1 MSTTVDLLSNTSF
14 ETKMDA
20 LKQAVVESTPA
31 DGFSPVVTV
40 SDKVNGVVNVTIQ
53 DKNGKQS
60 FSVKDGINGE
70 GNGDMRVEDFASL
83 NGDNGYVDAAMNAL
97 QLNGIAAAQYATKDH
112 VSTEIGKL
120 GELAT
125 KDTIVKADLDQSL
138 RTAIDNANTALQS
151 FTETDPTVPEWA
163 KKANKPSY
171 TADEISGLGGLATKS
186 TVAKTDLASG
196 VQTSLGLA
204 DTALQ
209 SFTETD
215 PTVPEWAKASK
226 KPTYTASEV
235 GAVSTGAV
243 GAANGVASL
252 GEDGKIPSSQLPSF
266 VDDVLEYDTESAFP
280 SSGEAGKIYVDK
292 STNKTFRWSGTQ
304 YVVIGSSLALGTTTG
319 SAFDGA
325 NGQAAYTHAVTNKGA
340 AFTSGLYKI
349 TTNAEGHVTAATKV
363 SKADITELGI
373 PAQDTTSLGSMTGT
387 LSIEHGGTGASTKE
401 DAISNLGLGTL
412 ATKSSVG
419 KTDLSAGVQSSL
431 ALADSAL
438 QSITKSMVTTALGY
452 TPLETAPD
460 PQPMTAASA
469 SADGAAGLVPKP
481 AAGANTKFLRG
492 DATWQAI
499 TATTVGLGNVGNYK
513 AVSVTA
519 SQGLS
524 SDEQTAARGNI
535 GLGTAA
541 VKGIADSSSASP
553 ISTGTD
559 VTTERD
565 VYYGLPT
572 INGAHNYTSATNYYV
587 ATTKGTSGQVL
598 FSNGGNEPYWGTVNA
613 AAQGGTVLSGTLAAN
628 STSLAFTDAAI
639 KNDNT
644 VEYTFYCTIFGVSPS
659 AVALEEGSMTLTFP
673 AQSENMLVRVKIM
686 PV

>member
-60 FSVKDGINGE
+60 FAVKDGIDGE

-83 NGDNGYVDAAMNAL
+83 NGVNGYVDAAMNAL

-226 KPTYTASEV
+226 KPSYTASEV

-363 SKADITELGI
+363 SKTDITELGI
-373 PAQDTTSLGSMTGT
+373 PAQDTTALGSMTGT
-387 LSIEHGGTGASTKE
+387 LSIEHGGTGATTKE

-499 TATTVGLGNVGNYK
+499 TASTVGLGNVGNYK

-519 SQGLS
+519 SQGLT

-553 ISTGTD
+553 ISTGTN

-659 AVALEEGSMTLTFP
+659 AVTLADGSMTLTFP

>member
-60 FSVKDGINGE
+60 FSVKDGIDGE

-83 NGDNGYVDAAMNAL
+83 NGVNGYVDAAMNAL

-120 GELAT
+120 GELAS

-226 KPTYTASEV
+226 KPSYTASEV

-363 SKADITELGI
+363 SKTDITELGI
-373 PAQDTTSLGSMTGT
+373 PAQDTTALGSMTGT
-387 LSIEHGGTGASTKE
+387 LSIEHGGTGATTKE

-519 SQGLS
+519 SQGLT

-659 AVALEEGSMTLTFP
+659 AVTLADGSMTLTFP
-673 AQSENMLVRVKIM
+673 AQSKNMLVRVKIM

>member
-60 FSVKDGINGE
+60 FSVKDGIDGE

-83 NGDNGYVDAAMNAL
+83 NGVNGYVDAAMNAL

-120 GELAT
+120 GELAS

-226 KPTYTASEV
+226 KPSYTASEV

-363 SKADITELGI
+363 SKADITGLGI
-373 PAQDTTSLGSMTGT
+373 PAQDTTALGSMTGT
-387 LSIEHGGTGASTKE
+387 LSIEHGGTGATTKE

-499 TATTVGLGNVGNYK
+499 TASTVGLGNVGNYK

-519 SQGLS
+519 SQGLT

-541 VKGIADSSSASP
+541 VKGITDSSSASP
-553 ISTGTD
+553 ISTGTN

>member
-60 FSVKDGINGE
+60 FSVKDGIDGE

-120 GELAT
+120 GELAS

-340 AFTSGLYKI
+340 AFSSGLYKI

-363 SKADITELGI
+363 SKTDITELGI
-373 PAQDTTSLGSMTGT
+373 PAQDTTALGSMSGT
-387 LSIEHGGTGASTKE
+387 LSIAHGGTGATTKE

-519 SQGLS
+519 SQGLT

-541 VKGIADSSSASP
+541 VKGITDSSSASA
-553 ISTGTD
+553 ISTGTN

-572 INGAHNYTSATNYYV
+572 INGAHNYSSATNYYV

-659 AVALEEGSMTLTFP
+659 AVTLADGSMTLTFP

>member
-60 FSVKDGINGE
+60 FSVKDGIDGE

-120 GELAT
+120 GELAS

-340 AFTSGLYKI
+340 AFSSGLYKI

-363 SKADITELGI
+363 SKTDITELGI
-373 PAQDTTSLGSMTGT
+373 PAQDTTALGSMSGT
-387 LSIEHGGTGASTKE
+387 LSIAHGGTGATTKE

-519 SQGLS
+519 SQGLT

-541 VKGIADSSSASP
+541 VKGITDSSSASA
-553 ISTGTD
+553 ISTGTN

-572 INGAHNYTSATNYYV
+572 INVAHNYSSATNYYV

-659 AVALEEGSMTLTFP
+659 AVTLADGSMTLTFP

>member
-60 FSVKDGINGE
+60 FSVKDGIDGE

-340 AFTSGLYKI
+340 AFSSGLYKI

-363 SKADITELGI
+363 SKTDITELGI
-373 PAQDTTSLGSMTGT
+373 PAQDTTALGSMTGT
-387 LSIEHGGTGASTKE
+387 LSIEHGGTGATTKE

-519 SQGLS
+519 SQGLT
-524 SDEQTAARGNI
+524 SDEQTAARDNI

-541 VKGIADSSSASP
+541 VKGIADSSSASA

-659 AVALEEGSMTLTFP
+659 AVTLADGSMTLTFP

>member
-252 GEDGKIPSSQLPSF
+252 GSDGKIPSSQLPSF

-363 SKADITELGI
+363 SKADITGLGI
-373 PAQDTTSLGSMTGT
+373 PAQDTTALGSMTGT

-519 SQGLS
+519 SQGLT

-541 VKGIADSSSASP
+541 VKGIADSSSASA
-553 ISTGTD
+553 ISTGTN

-659 AVALEEGSMTLTFP
+659 AVTLADGSMTLTFP

>member
-14 ETKMDA
+14 ETKMEA

-60 FSVKDGINGE
+60 FSVKDGIDGE

-83 NGDNGYVDAAMNAL
+83 NGVNGYVDAAMNAL

-280 SSGEAGKIYVDK
+280 SAGEAGKIYVDK

-363 SKADITELGI
+363 SKTDITELGI
-373 PAQDTTSLGSMTGT
+373 PAQDTTALGSMTGT

-499 TATTVGLGNVGNYK
+499 TASSVGLGNVGNYK

-519 SQGLS
+519 SQGLT

-541 VKGIADSSSASP
+541 VKGITDSSSASA
-553 ISTGTD
+553 ISTGTN

-572 INGAHNYTSATNYYV
+572 INGAHNYSSATNYYV

-659 AVALEEGSMTLTFP
+659 AVTLEEGSMTLTFP

>member
-60 FSVKDGINGE
+60 FAVKDGIDGE

-83 NGDNGYVDAAMNAL
+83 NGVNGYVDAAMNAL

-226 KPTYTASEV
+226 KPSYTASEV

-363 SKADITELGI
+363 SKADITGLGI
-373 PAQDTTSLGSMTGT
+373 PAQDTTALGSMTGT
-387 LSIEHGGTGASTKE
+387 LSIEHGGTGATTKE

-499 TATTVGLGNVGNYK
+499 TASTVGLGNVGNYK

-519 SQGLS
+519 SQGLT

-541 VKGIADSSSASP
+541 VKGITDSSSASA
-553 ISTGTD
+553 ISTGTN

-659 AVALEEGSMTLTFP
+659 AVTLADGSMTLTFP

>member
-60 FSVKDGINGE
+60 FSVKDGIDGE

-83 NGDNGYVDAAMNAL
+83 NGVNGYVDAAMNAL
-97 QLNGIAAAQYATKDH
+97 QLNGIAAAQYDTKDH

-120 GELAT
+120 GELAS

-226 KPTYTASEV
+226 KPSYTASEV

-363 SKADITELGI
+363 SKADITGLGI
-373 PAQDTTSLGSMTGT
+373 PAQDTTALGSMTGT
-387 LSIEHGGTGASTKE
+387 LSIEHGGTGATTKE

-499 TATTVGLGNVGNYK
+499 TASTVGLGNVGNYK

-519 SQGLS
+519 SQGLT

-541 VKGIADSSSASP
+541 VKGITDSSSASP
-553 ISTGTD
+553 ISTGTN

>member
-14 ETKMDA
+14 ETKMEA

-83 NGDNGYVDAAMNAL
+83 NGVNGYVDAAMNAL

-280 SSGEAGKIYVDK
+280 SAGEAGKIYVDK

-363 SKADITELGI
+363 SKTDITELGI
-373 PAQDTTSLGSMTGT
+373 PAQDTTALGSMTGT

-499 TATTVGLGNVGNYK
+499 TASSVGLGNVGNYK

-519 SQGLS
+519 SQGLT

-541 VKGIADSSSASP
+541 VKGIADSSSASA
-553 ISTGTD
+553 ISTGTN

-659 AVALEEGSMTLTFP
+659 AVTLEEGSMTLTFP

>member
-60 FSVKDGINGE
+60 FSVKDGIDGE

-83 NGDNGYVDAAMNAL
+83 NGVNGYVDAAMNAL

-120 GELAT
+120 GELAS

-226 KPTYTASEV
+226 KPSYTASEV

-363 SKADITELGI
+363 SKTDITELGI
-373 PAQDTTSLGSMTGT
+373 PAQDTTALGSMTGT
-387 LSIEHGGTGASTKE
+387 LSIEHGGTGATTKE

-519 SQGLS
+519 SQGLT

-598 FSNGGNEPYWGTVNA
+598 FSNGSNEPYWGTVNA

-659 AVALEEGSMTLTFP
+659 AVTLADGSMTLTFP
-673 AQSENMLVRVKIM
+673 AQSKNMLVRVKIM

>member
-1 MSTTVDLLSNTSF
+1 
-14 ETKMDA
+14 
-20 LKQAVVESTPA
+20 
-31 DGFSPVVTV
+31 
-40 SDKVNGVVNVTIQ
+40 
-53 DKNGKQS
+53 
-60 FSVKDGINGE
+60 
-70 GNGDMRVEDFASL
+70 
-83 NGDNGYVDAAMNAL
+83 
-97 QLNGIAAAQYATKDH
+97 
-112 VSTEIGKL
+112 
-120 GELAT
+120 
-125 KDTIVKADLDQSL
+125 
-138 RTAIDNANTALQS
+138 
-151 FTETDPTVPEWA
+151 
-163 KKANKPSY
+163 
-171 TADEISGLGGLATKS
+171 
-186 TVAKTDLASG
+186 
-196 VQTSLGLA
+196 
-204 DTALQ
+204 
-209 SFTETD
+209 
-215 PTVPEWAKASK
+215 
-226 KPTYTASEV
+226 
-235 GAVSTGAV
+235 
-243 GAANGVASL
+243 
-252 GEDGKIPSSQLPSF
+252 
-266 VDDVLEYDTESAFP
+266 
-280 SSGEAGKIYVDK
+280 
-292 STNKTFRWSGTQ
+292 
-304 YVVIGSSLALGTTTG
+304 
-319 SAFDGA
+319 
-325 NGQAAYTHAVTNKGA
+325 
-340 AFTSGLYKI
+340 
-349 TTNAEGHVTAATKV
+349 
-363 SKADITELGI
+363 
-373 PAQDTTSLGSMTGT
+373 
-387 LSIEHGGTGASTKE
+387 
-401 DAISNLGLGTL
+401 
-412 ATKSSVG
+412 
-419 KTDLSAGVQSSL
+419 
-431 ALADSAL
+431 
-438 QSITKSMVTTALGY
+438 MVTTALGY

-519 SQGLS
+519 SQGLT

-541 VKGIADSSSASP
+541 VKGIADSSSASA

-659 AVALEEGSMTLTFP
+659 AVTLADGSMTLTFP

>member
-60 FSVKDGINGE
+60 FAVKDGIDGE

-83 NGDNGYVDAAMNAL
+83 NGVNGYVDAAMNAL

-226 KPTYTASEV
+226 KPSYTASEV

-363 SKADITELGI
+363 SKTDITELGI
-373 PAQDTTSLGSMTGT
+373 PAQDTTALGSMTGT
-387 LSIEHGGTGASTKE
+387 LSIEHGGTGATTKE

-499 TATTVGLGNVGNYK
+499 TASTVGLGNVGNYK

-519 SQGLS
+519 SQGLT

>member
-60 FSVKDGINGE
+60 FAVKDGIDGE
-70 GNGDMRVEDFASL
+70 GNGDMRVENFASL
-83 NGDNGYVDAAMNAL
+83 NGVNGYVDAAMNAL

-226 KPTYTASEV
+226 KPSYTASEV

-363 SKADITELGI
+363 SKTDITELGI
-373 PAQDTTSLGSMTGT
+373 PAQDTTALGSMTGT
-387 LSIEHGGTGASTKE
+387 LSIEHGGTGATTKE

-519 SQGLS
+519 SQGLT

-553 ISTGTD
+553 ISTGTN

-659 AVALEEGSMTLTFP
+659 AVTLADGSMTLTFP

>member
-60 FSVKDGINGE
+60 FSVKDGIDGE

-83 NGDNGYVDAAMNAL
+83 NGVNGYVDAAMNAL

-120 GELAT
+120 GELAS

-226 KPTYTASEV
+226 KPSYTASEV

-363 SKADITELGI
+363 SKTDITELGI
-373 PAQDTTSLGSMTGT
+373 PAQDTTALGSMTGT
-387 LSIEHGGTGASTKE
+387 LSIEHGGTGATTKE

-519 SQGLS
+519 SQGLT

-598 FSNGGNEPYWGTVNA
+598 FSNGSNEPYWGTVNA

-673 AQSENMLVRVKIM
+673 AQSKNMLVRVKIM

>member
-60 FSVKDGINGE
+60 FSVKDGIDGE

-340 AFTSGLYKI
+340 AFSSGLYKI

-363 SKADITELGI
+363 SKTDITELGI
-373 PAQDTTSLGSMTGT
+373 PAQDTTALGSMTGT
-387 LSIEHGGTGASTKE
+387 LSIEHGGTGATTKE

-519 SQGLS
+519 SQGLT

-541 VKGIADSSSASP
+541 VKGITDSSSASP
-553 ISTGTD
+553 ISTGTN

-659 AVALEEGSMTLTFP
+659 AVTLADGSMTLTFP

>member
-1 MSTTVDLLSNTSF
+1 MPTTVDLLSNTSF
-14 ETKMDA
+14 ETKMEA

-83 NGDNGYVDAAMNAL
+83 NGVNGYVDAAMNAL

-235 GAVSTGAV
+235 GAVTTGAV

-363 SKADITELGI
+363 SKTDITELGI
-373 PAQDTTSLGSMTGT
+373 PAQDTTSLGSMSGT

-499 TATTVGLGNVGNYK
+499 TASSVGLGNVGNYK

-519 SQGLS
+519 SQGLT

-541 VKGIADSSSASP
+541 VKGITDSSSASA
-553 ISTGTD
+553 ISTGTN

-659 AVALEEGSMTLTFP
+659 AVTLEEGSMTLTFP

>member
-14 ETKMDA
+14 ETKMEA

-363 SKADITELGI
+363 SKTDITELGI
-373 PAQDTTSLGSMTGT
+373 PAQDTTSLGSMSGT

-499 TATTVGLGNVGNYK
+499 TASSVGLGNVGNYK

-519 SQGLS
+519 SQGLT

-541 VKGIADSSSASP
+541 VKGITDSSSASA
-553 ISTGTD
+553 ISTGTN

-659 AVALEEGSMTLTFP
+659 AVTLEEGSMTLTFP

>member
-60 FSVKDGINGE
+60 FAVKDGIDGE

-83 NGDNGYVDAAMNAL
+83 NGVNGYVDAAMNAL

-226 KPTYTASEV
+226 KPSYTASEV

-363 SKADITELGI
+363 SKTDITELGI
-373 PAQDTTSLGSMTGT
+373 PAQDTTALGSMTGT
-387 LSIEHGGTGASTKE
+387 LSIEHGGTGATTKE

-499 TATTVGLGNVGNYK
+499 TASTVGLGNVGNYK

-519 SQGLS
+519 SQGLT

-541 VKGIADSSSASP
+541 VKGITDSSSASA
-553 ISTGTD
+553 ISTGTN

-598 FSNGGNEPYWGTVNA
+598 FSNGSNEPYWGTVNA

-673 AQSENMLVRVKIM
+673 AQSKNMLVRVKIM

>member
-60 FSVKDGINGE
+60 FAVKDGIDGE

-83 NGDNGYVDAAMNAL
+83 NGVNGYVDAAMNAL

-226 KPTYTASEV
+226 KPSYTASEV

-363 SKADITELGI
+363 SKTDITELGI
-373 PAQDTTSLGSMTGT
+373 PAQDTTALGSMTGT
-387 LSIEHGGTGASTKE
+387 LSIEHGGTGATTKE

-519 SQGLS
+519 SQGLT

-541 VKGIADSSSASP
+541 VKGITDSSSASA
-553 ISTGTD
+553 ISTGTN

-598 FSNGGNEPYWGTVNA
+598 FSNGSNEPYWGTVNA

-673 AQSENMLVRVKIM
+673 AQSKNMLVRVKIM

>member
-1 MSTTVDLLSNTSF
+1 MPTTVDLLSNTSF
-14 ETKMDA
+14 ETKMEA

-235 GAVSTGAV
+235 GAVTTGAV

-363 SKADITELGI
+363 SKTDITELGI
-373 PAQDTTSLGSMTGT
+373 PAQDTTALGSMTGT

-499 TATTVGLGNVGNYK
+499 TASSVGLGNVGNYK

-519 SQGLS
+519 SQGLT

-541 VKGIADSSSASP
+541 VKGITDSSSASA
-553 ISTGTD
+553 ISTGTN

-659 AVALEEGSMTLTFP
+659 AVTLEEGSMTLTFP